1 MIGLSRLLRPVG
13 MLSGTNKSNI
23 MMKRKVII
31 NGVGSCIPERV
42 VKNED
47 FLNSEF
53 YQENGEPFTADNLEI
68 IQKFEKITGIKERRY
83 ANDNENASD
92 LAAKAAQRAI
102 DNSNIDGED
111 LDYIIVA
118 HNFGDITPDSNRI
131 DMMPSLAARVK
142 HKLGIQN
149 PGTSCYDVIFGCPG
163 WVQGSIQAYQMI
175 AMGDADNVM
184 VIGAETLSRIVD
196 KHDRDSMI
204 FSDGAAA
211 TIFQATTEDVD
222 GGVLS
227 QASRTDANAEVDY
240 LAMGASNHPEKQNG
254 AKYIKMKGR
263 KIYEYALVNVADAIK
278 CAMDKAG
285 VTLSD
290 VDKILIHQANEKMDE
305 AILKKLFKVCK
316 EQKPM
321 EELMPMTI
329 QTLGNSSVATIPTML
344 DLIEEKKLENHL
356 ISSGDVLVFASVGAG
371 MHINA
376 MVYKVP

>member
-1 MIGLSRLLRPVG
+1 MT
-13 MLSGTNKSNI
+13 M
-23 MMKRKVII
+23 RKVII

-42 VKNED
+42 VKNEA
-47 FLNSEF
+47 FLGSEF
-53 YQENGEPFTADNLEI
+53 YQETGEPFEAENLEI
-68 IQKFEKITGIKERRY
+68 IRKFEKITGIRERRY
-83 ANDNENASD
+83 ANDDQNASD
-92 LAAKAAQRAI
+92 LAAIAAQRAL
-102 DNSNIDGED
+102 DNSNISGED

-118 HNFGDITPDSNRI
+118 HNFGDIEHGSNTT
-131 DMMPSLAARVK
+131 DLLPSLAARVK
-142 HKLGIQN
+142 HKLGIEN

-175 AMGDADNVM
+175 SMGDANNVM

-211 TIFQATTEDVD
+211 TIFQGTTEEVD

-227 QASRTDANAEVDY
+227 QSSRTDANAEVGY
-240 LAMGASNHPEKQNG
+240 LAMGPSNHPEKQNG
-254 AKYIKMKGR
+254 HKYIKMKGR

-278 CAMDKAG
+278 CAMDKANVG
-285 VTLSD
+285 LSD
-290 VDKILIHQANEKMDE
+290 VSKILIHQANEKMDE
-305 AILKKLFKVCK
+305 AILKKLFKIC
-316 EQKPM
+316 EDSKPM
-321 EELMPMTI
+321 DELMPMTI

-344 DLIEEKKLENHL
+344 DLINEKKLENHL
-356 ISSGDVLVFASVGAG
+356 INSGDILVFASVGAG

>member
-1 MIGLSRLLRPVG
+1 MAQ
-13 MLSGTNKSNI
+13 
-23 MMKRKVII
+23 RKVII
-31 NGVGSCIPERV
+31 NGVGSCIPNRV

-47 FLNSEF
+47 FLSEQF
-53 YQENGEPFTADNLEI
+53 YQENGEPFEAENLEI
-68 IQKFEKITGIKERRY
+68 IRKFEKITGIRERRY
-83 ANDNENASD
+83 AEDDQNCSD
-92 LAAKAAQRAI
+92 LAAIAAKRALENSTI
-102 DNSNIDGED
+102 DAED

-118 HNFGDITPDSNRI
+118 HNFGDIDTGSNRI

-163 WVQGSIQAYQMI
+163 WVQGAIQANQMI
-175 AMGDADNVM
+175 AMGDATNVM

-204 FSDGAAA
+204 FADGAAA
-211 TIFQATTEDVD
+211 TIFHGTEENVD
-222 GGVLS
+222 GGVLA
-227 QASRTDANAEVDY
+227 QASRTDANAEVGY
-240 LAMGASNHPEKQNG
+240 LAMGPSYHPEKQNG
-254 AKYIKMKGR
+254 ARFIKMKGR

-285 VTLSD
+285 VTLSE
-290 VDKILIHQANEKMDE
+290 VHKILIHQANEKMDE
-305 AILKKLFKVCK
+305 AILKKLFKICK

-321 EELMPMTI
+321 DELMPMTI

-344 DLIEEKKLENHL
+344 DLIREKKLENHL
-356 ISSGDVLVFASVGAG
+356 LNTGDVVVFASVGAG